1 MTTRSRVMKIA
12 AVVVGLVVAFLVL
25 VLATSEPR
33 STNPDSVA
41 VLGKVAPETVGTTLQ
56 GDTVDLRDLRGRWVV
71 VNFFATWCPG
81 CVTEHPE
88 LVEFTERNDGPA
100 DPALVSV
107 VYQDQRDLVVEFF
120 DDFGGDWPV
129 LVGDSDRLA
138 TLYGVTAMPE
148 TYLVSPSGR
157 VVTKW
162 IGFTGV
168 TADELEAA
176 IADFATAPEPAD
188 G

>member
-1 MTTRSRVMKIA
+1 MKIVA
-12 AVVVGLVVAFLVL
+12 IAVGLAVAFLVL
-25 VLATSEPR
+25 ILATSEPQP
-33 STNPDSVA
+33 SNPDSVA
-41 VLGKVAPETVGTTLQ
+41 VLGKVAPETVGTTLS
-56 GDTVDLRDLRGRWVV
+56 GDSFDLRDLRGRWVV

-88 LVEFTERNDGPA
+88 LVEFTERNAGPT

-107 VYQDQRDLVVEFF
+107 VYQDQPDLVIEFF
-120 DDFGGDWPV
+120 DDYGGDWPV
-129 LVGDSDRLA
+129 LIGDSDRLA
-138 TLYGVTAMPE
+138 THYGITAMPE

-157 VVTKW
+157 VLTKW

-176 IADFATAPEPAD
+176 IAEFSSGAEDD